1 MKIPVL
7 DSFFNKEL
15 KATLLKRY
23 SNTRVF
29 LRVLPNF
36 KTTCFEEHLQTAAS
50 ISCYFDTI
58 NLKQSG
64 FCTTYFLKF
73 FFQNENIKIIPK
85 IVNLKKEILIYI
97 MCM

>member
-64 FCTTYFLKF
+64 FCTNYFLKF
-73 FFQNENIKIIPK
+73 LFQNENIK
-85 IVNLKKEILIYI
+85 IVNLKKEILIY